1 MDTGWIISLISN
13 VGFPIVAFLL
23 MYKLVTNHLE
33 KMCEAIDKLEKVIND
48 NSKVISELKLI
59 IEERL
64 RR

>member
-48 NSKVISELKLI
+48 NSKIISELKLL

>member
-1 MDTGWIISLISN
+1 MIIEWIVDLIAN

-33 KMCEAIDKLEKVIND
+33 KICETLDKLEKVIND

-59 IEERL
+59 IQERL

>member
-1 MDTGWIISLISN
+1 MNIEWIVDLIAN

-33 KMCEAIDKLEKVIND
+33 KICETLDKLEKVIND

-59 IEERL
+59 IQERL